1 LVGIEG
7 LTSRNNLTV
16 WILETNNKKVI
27 HESSKIKMEEI
38 ELSERKKEFCC
49 FKKQNG
55 WDFEVILKEK

>member
-1 LVGIEG
+1 
-7 LTSRNNLTV
+7 
-16 WILETNNKKVI
+16 
-27 HESSKIKMEEI
+27 MEEI